1 MSLTELIQWKDA
13 VFKRMLKDYREFVVA
28 VGVSRDRL
36 LILATNTQAG
46 ISAAADEGI
55 PLTQVSVLKASKPVI
70 GQGGITCGYRDYRYR
85 PLKVGCSTSAV
96 TDSGQPVLGVPY
108 TCSLGPI
115 FQAVDGEYYAVSANH
130 CWAGTVCNI
139 SPVGKYAIQPSGAC
153 GGSYPDDYIGDVV
166 KYTMPTGTVA
176 GYTSYNADAALVR
189 LSNPLFFDTD
199 VLWDQNVYRPY
210 TPRVIEPVIGMGVVK
225 LGVGETTY
233 SLRQGTIIAYPA
245 SAVVMCPSGVE
256 FVLEDQFIFNAPT
269 SEGDSGSAVLA
280 SDLSGIVGVTAA
292 VTPEGY
298 GIAGRFSNILKDF
311 GLQLPTLPALQAT
324 TPSAIS
330 PAAVTL
336 ATSSTIALAAIA
348 AALGAGAVI
357 GGFLWARRRRKRI

>member
-1 MSLTELIQWKDA
+1 MSFTELIQWKDA
-13 VFKRMLKDYREFVVA
+13 VFKRMLKDYKEFAVA

-46 ISAAADEGI
+46 ISAAVDEGI

-70 GQGGITCGYRDYRYR
+70 GQGAITCGYRDNPYR

-96 TDSGQPVLGVPY
+96 ADNGQPVLGVPY

-115 FQAVDGEYYAVSANH
+115 FQATDGEYYAVSANH

-139 SPVGKYAIQPSGAC
+139 SPTGKYAIQPSGAC

-166 KYTMPTGTVA
+166 SYTTPTGMVA

-189 LSNPLFFDTD
+189 LSNPLFFDMD
-199 VLWDQNVYRPY
+199 VLWDQDVYKPY
-210 TPRVIEPVIGMGVVK
+210 TPRVIEPVIGMNIVK

-233 SLRQGTIIAYPA
+233 SLRQGTITAYPA
-245 SAVVMCPSGVE
+245 SAVVMCPSGAE
-256 FVLEDQFIFNAPT
+256 FVLEDQFIISAPT

-280 SDLSGIVGVTAA
+280 SDLSGIIGVTAA

-311 GLQLPTLPALQAT
+311 GLQLPTLPALQTA
-324 TPSAIS
+324 TPSTI
-330 PAAVTL
+330 P
-336 ATSSTIALAAIA
+336 STIPTAAPSTTALAAVA
-348 AALGAGAVI
+348 AVLGAGALI
-357 GGFLWARRRRKRI
+357 GGLVWARRKKKGI